1 MIINIILIT
10 NGVYDIA
17 CAASILWLNDLPL
30 FSTLAKLHP
39 TMFASLQ
46 HSEHPVIKRLLS
58 YWLITYGMVRTMA
71 GFHRDNALDVATA
84 MTYFIEAFCFE
95 YESRV
100 GQTMDSSKVAFVSI
114 VSTIMGIL
122 FLLRPFGVYDNH
134 I

>member
-39 TMFASLQ
+39 TMFNSLQ

-58 YWLITYGMVRTMA
+58 YS
-71 GFHRDNALDVATA
+71 LDVATA

-134 I
+134 IKKS